1 MSLALR
7 ERSTRFSIDGATIP
21 IPAGD
26 CVGAG
31 DLATLR
37 CHIGLSRRD
46 VELSVAETRPGP
58 PKSQRQ
64 KISAFAALLLLPR
77 QYQPILS
84 CSLGVA
90 AQFIIKRLPR
100 LDAHGPR
107 ITYNAHIVP
116 VDRADLELQQFEGGS
131 CSRIYLPST
140 RRFPC

>member
-58 PKSQRQ
+58 PQISTAENLCFCCFAIAATP
-64 KISAFAALLLLPR
+64 ISAYSQLFLGRGGAIHHQAVAPFGRPR
-77 QYQPILS
+77 
-84 CSLGVA
+84 
-90 AQFIIKRLPR
+90 
-100 LDAHGPR
+100 
-107 ITYNAHIVP
+107 
-116 VDRADLELQQFEGGS
+116 
-131 CSRIYLPST
+131 
-140 RRFPC
+140 